1 MAAQLANE
9 FRQFFPK
16 NRVEYFVSYYDYY
29 QPEAYVP
36 RTDTFIEKDANI
48 NEEIDRL
55 RHSATSALLL
65 REDVIV
71 VSSVSCIYGLGSPVE
86 YRNKLIPI
94 IKGEEFEI
102 DNLLLQLVKQQYV
115 RNDLVVQRGS
125 FRLKGDTLDIF
136 PVYEETIFRIEFFG
150 DEVENISRIDP
161 ITGEILEKLTELA
174 ILPASHYVISDESRK
189 SALNQIEKD
198 MLLQVEKFKSENKL
212 LEAQRIEQRTK
223 YDLEL
228 SLIHI

>member
-1 MAAQLANE
+1 M
-9 FRQFFPK
+9 
-16 NRVEYFVSYYDYY
+16 
-29 QPEAYVP
+29 
-36 RTDTFIEKDANI
+36 
-48 NEEIDRL
+48 
-55 RHSATSALLL
+55 
-65 REDVIV
+65 
-71 VSSVSCIYGLGSPVE
+71 SSVSCIYGLGSPVE

-94 IKGEEFEI
+94 IKGEEFEV

-150 DEVENISRIDP
+150 DEIENISRIDP

-174 ILPASHYVISDESRK
+174 ILPASH
-189 SALNQIEKD
+189 
-198 MLLQVEKFKSENKL
+198 
-212 LEAQRIEQRTK
+212 
-223 YDLEL
+223 L